1 MSEKKF
7 EILPVRVERKVP
19 VGWEKVDKRLPIH
32 QFCMA
37 ILAPPRSGKSN
48 LIQNLLYNPQF
59 DFANKFDKVVIISPS
74 IENDQT
80 MKFAMEDDDIAKFYE
95 PEMLDNMDELVKEI
109 IEAQKKEPE
118 QQTLLILDDC
128 LGKLKGKQLANLCS
142 RYRHFN
148 LSMILVSQTF
158 KGFDVATRNCA
169 SHWIM
174 FRSFNEQEQK
184 KIGEEFNS
192 FPDFLQHYYH
202 ATDEK
207 YHFLYVD
214 VNNQRLMKDF
224 NDVLYQK

>member
-1 MSEKKF
+1 MSKKY
-7 EILPVRVERKVP
+7 EILPVRVERKCP
-19 VGWEKVDKRLPIH
+19 KGWERVDKRLPIH
-32 QFCMA
+32 QFCLS

-48 LIQNLLYNPQF
+48 LIMNLLYSPEF
-59 DFANKFDKVVIISPS
+59 DFASKFDKVVIISPS

-80 MKFAMEDDDIAKFYE
+80 MRHAFEDEDIVKFYE
-95 PEMLDNMDELVKEI
+95 PEMLDNMDDLVKEI
-109 IEAQKKEPE
+109 IQAQKDDPE

-128 LGKLKGKQLANLCS
+128 LGKLKGKALSTLCS

-184 KIGEEFNS
+184 KIADEFNS
-192 FPDFLQHYYH
+192 FPNFIEHYHH
-202 ATDEK
+202 ATEEK

-224 NDVLYQK
+224 NEVVYEK